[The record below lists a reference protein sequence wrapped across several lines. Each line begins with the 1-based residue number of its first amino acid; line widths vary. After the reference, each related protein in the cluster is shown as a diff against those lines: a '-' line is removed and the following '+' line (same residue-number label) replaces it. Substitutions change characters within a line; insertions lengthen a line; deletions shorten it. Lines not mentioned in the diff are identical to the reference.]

1 MQQVPV
7 YSGQESSAPWIGRDA
22 FIRAARAIG
31 ALFTA
36 PFRVDLRQ
44 VDTLSPSERKHQ
56 RRSAFLRLILACI
69 LFLLILVLLPAAVL
83 GHAAVASLWR
93 LGLVILLATFGVILN
108 AQRRTTIAGI
118 LFTYGSLAF
127 VIDYLVTN
135 PTGLDLQAILTLCL
149 FSAFILIVG
158 LILPGWITWLTAGVM
173 TAVAV
178 ACVFFLPFAQ
188 PLQQLSPDL
197 VQLRVAVAGPLVVL
211 YLLVALFSWFAGR
224 SSDATVETISAALER
239 EQELGKLKDQF
250 ITSVNHELRTPL
262 MALHGY
268 VKLLGLRHQTLSPER
283 RGELIEKAER
293 AGKDLVALVTSIL
306 ELQSLDEMVK
316 AFTPE
321 QVIVR
326 ESIDS
331 AIRLVELEPGN
342 TQGDSAAE
350 RVIRVD
356 IPEGL
361 LVWADAVRLRQ
372 VLTNLLSNALKY
384 SPSDTPIEV
393 AARVLPAGSE
403 SARRSLAERLPGKT
417 PLVEITIRD
426 YGYGIPPEQIP
437 LLFER
442 FVRLPRDLASNV
454 AGNGLGLYLCRTF
467 AEAMKGR
474 IWVESTGIKGEGTTF
489 HLILPS

>member
-7 YSGQESSAPWIGRDA
+7 YGGRESSASWIGRDA
-22 FIRAARAIG
+22 FIQVVRAIG
-31 ALFTA
+31 VLFTA
-36 PFRVDLRQ
+36 PFRVDLHQ
-44 VDTLSPSERKHQ
+44 IDTLSLSERKHQ

-69 LFLLILVLLPAAVL
+69 LFLLVLVLMPAAVL
-83 GHAAVASLWR
+83 GHASVASLWR
-93 LGLVILLATFGVILN
+93 LGLVILLATVGIILN
-108 AQRRTTIAGI
+108 ARHRTTIAGI
-118 LFTYGSLAF
+118 LFTYGALAF
-127 VIDYLVTN
+127 TVDFLVTN
-135 PTGLDLQAILTLCL
+135 PTGVDLQAILTMSL

-158 LILPGWITWLTAGVM
+158 LILPGWLTWLSAGVM
-173 TAVAV
+173 TMIAI

-188 PLQQLSPDL
+188 PLRQLSPDL

-211 YLLVALFSWFAGR
+211 YLLIALFSWLAGR
-224 SSDATVETISAALER
+224 SSEATVETVSAALER

-268 VKLLGLRHQTLSPER
+268 VKLLHMRHETLSPER

-321 QVIVR
+321 RMLVR

-331 AIRLVELEPGN
+331 AIRLVELAPGN

-350 RVIRVD
+350 REIHIE

-361 LVWADAVRLRQ
+361 TIWADVVRLRQ
-372 VLTNLLSNALKY
+372 ILTNLLSNAVKY
-384 SPSDTPIEV
+384 SPSGTPIEV
-393 AARVLPAGSE
+393 AARVLPFSYDK
-403 SARRSLAERLPGKT
+403 ARRNLSERLPGKT
-417 PLVEITIRD
+417 PMVEITIRD
-426 YGYGIPPEQIP
+426 YGHGIPPEQIP

-474 IWVESTGIKGEGTTF
+474 IWVESTGVEGEGATF

>member
-7 YSGQESSAPWIGRDA
+7 YSGRESSVPWMGRDT
-22 FIRAARAIG
+22 FMRTSRAIG

-44 VDTLSPSERKHQ
+44 VGTLSPSERKHQ

-69 LFLLILVLLPAAVL
+69 LFLLVLVLMPAAVL

-93 LGLVILLATFGVILN
+93 LGLVILLATVGIILN
-108 AQRRTTIAGI
+108 ARRHTTIAGI
-118 LFTYGSLAF
+118 LFTYGTLAF
-127 VIDYLVTN
+127 TVDYLVTN
-135 PTGLDLQAILTLCL
+135 PTGLDLQAILTMSL

-158 LILPGWITWLTAGVM
+158 LILPGWLTWLSAGVM
-173 TAVAV
+173 TIIAV
-178 ACVFFLPFAQ
+178 ACIFFLPFAQ

-211 YLLVALFSWFAGR
+211 YLLIALFSWLAGR
-224 SSDATVETISAALER
+224 SSEATVETISAALER
-239 EQELGKLKDQF
+239 EQELGRLKDQF

-331 AIRLVELEPGN
+331 AIRLVELEPDHQRD
-342 TQGDSAAE
+342 TAVE
-350 RVIRVD
+350 RAIRIE

-361 LVWADAVRLRQ
+361 TVWADAVRLRQ
-372 VLTNLLSNALKY
+372 VFTNLLSNAIKY
-384 SPSDTPIEV
+384 SPSGTPIEV
-393 AARVLPAGSE
+393 TARALPAGSGR
-403 SARRSLAERLPGKT
+403 ARSTLSERLSGKT
-417 PLVEITIRD
+417 SLVEITIRD
-426 YGYGIPPEQIP
+426 YGHGIPPEQVP

-467 AEAMKGR
+467 TEAMKGR
-474 IWVESTGIKGEGTTF
+474 IWVESTGIEGEGAAF

>member
-1 MQQVPV
+1 M
-7 YSGQESSAPWIGRDA
+7 GRDT
-22 FIRAARAIG
+22 FMRAARAIG

-44 VDTLSPSERKHQ
+44 VGMLSPSERKHQ

-69 LFLLILVLLPAAVL
+69 LFLLVLVLLPAAVL

-93 LGLVILLATFGVILN
+93 LGLVILLAAVGVILN
-108 AQRRTTIAGI
+108 ARRHTTIAGI
-118 LFTYGSLAF
+118 LFTYGALAF
-127 VIDYLVTN
+127 TVDFLVTN
-135 PTGLDLQAILTLCL
+135 PTGLDLQAILTMSL

-158 LILPGWITWLTAGVM
+158 LILPGWLTWLSAGVM
-173 TAVAV
+173 TIIAV

-197 VQLRVAVAGPLVVL
+197 IQLRVAVAGPLVVL
-211 YLLVALFSWFAGR
+211 YLLIALFSWLAGR
-224 SSDATVETISAALER
+224 SSDATVETVSAALER

-321 QVIVR
+321 QIIVR
-326 ESIDS
+326 EGIDS

-342 TQGDSAAE
+342 PQGDSAAE
-350 RVIRVD
+350 RDIRVD
-356 IPEGL
+356 VPEGL
-361 LVWADAVRLRQ
+361 TVWADAVRLRQ
-372 VLTNLLSNALKY
+372 ILTNLLSNALKY
-384 SPSDTPIEV
+384 SPSGTPIEV

-403 SARRSLAERLPGKT
+403 RARRSFSERLPGKT
-417 PLVEITIRD
+417 PMVEITIRD
-426 YGYGIPPEQIP
+426 YGYGIPSEQIP

-474 IWVESTGIKGEGTTF
+474 IWVESTGIEGEGTAF